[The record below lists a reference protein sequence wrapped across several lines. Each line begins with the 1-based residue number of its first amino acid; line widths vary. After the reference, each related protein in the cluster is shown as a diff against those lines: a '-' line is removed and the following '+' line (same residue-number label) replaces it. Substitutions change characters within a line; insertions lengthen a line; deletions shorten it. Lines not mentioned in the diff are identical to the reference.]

1 MKKALKIIFG
11 IFVALLLFIVLAVVT
26 LPIWLGPVVKPV
38 ANTVVPKVTLV
49 DFNLGHIYLNP
60 FTGRFELG
68 NLCVGNP
75 KGYNEPVAAAL
86 SNLTVD
92 VSMKSISG
100 DTLHI
105 EEITVSNLFVSY
117 EQGGEYEVDN
127 FTQIQYNVAGGKE
140 KYDAAQAQE
149 KEAVKCEGDKC
160 EVPQEEEGSPAP
172 AKKFV
177 IDKLSISGIKL
188 KYGAM
193 VIPLPKLT
201 LTDLGKE
208 SDGITGGELFAKI
221 GNEIM
226 SQALD
231 LAAGL
236 SGLLDA
242 GASKASDAT
251 SAVCEGTK
259 TAVSDLSEGA
269 KSAASAV
276 GDSAAQAFDSVG
288 DGTKK
293 AAKALGDLFK

>member
-1 MKKALKIIFG
+1 M
-11 IFVALLLFIVLAVVT
+11 
-26 LPIWLGPVVKPV
+26 
-38 ANTVVPKVTLV
+38 
-49 DFNLGHIYLNP
+49 
-60 FTGRFELG
+60 
-68 NLCVGNP
+68 CVGNP

-160 EVPQEEEGSPAP
+160 EVSQEEEGSSAP

-201 LTDLGKE
+201 LTNLGKD
-208 SDGITGGELFAKI
+208 SDGITGGEVFAKI

-259 TAVSDLSEGA
+259 TAVSDL
-269 KSAASAV
+269 KFPSAIPEPQDTARKPFPVKVTRCVFACLRMRRRLHIATLRSMLTTATV
-276 GDSAAQAFDSVG
+276 RKRDFPMRPQTS
-288 DGTKK
+288 
-293 AAKALGDLFK
+293 